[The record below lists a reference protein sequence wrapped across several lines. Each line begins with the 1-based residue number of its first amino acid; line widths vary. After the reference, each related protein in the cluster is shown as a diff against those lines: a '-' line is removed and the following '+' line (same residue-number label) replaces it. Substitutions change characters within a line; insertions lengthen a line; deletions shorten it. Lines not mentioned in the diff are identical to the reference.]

1 MSHLWPAVWRDKLNT
16 SGFGKMILLG
26 KSPNQGAM
34 ASYEDGTASCPE
46 FYAIKRRVNGTI
58 LSSTDFDNAKPGFFE
73 KLLGRS
79 TTLKAALYALRRKA
93 DYEHIYTTGEELGV
107 ALLLGL
113 KFSNWK
119 GKVHMVVHACNSAKR
134 RAMFR
139 FLGDRHVGSYI
150 CVSSTQANIL
160 TEKVGLPADK
170 VHFWYN
176 WVDTNFYDPRK
187 ADVSKT
193 QGYIFSCGLENRD
206 YATLQA
212 ASASLPYS
220 FLVQA
225 SGFFS
230 AQPGEHDTEGN
241 NFTVNRTKVPF
252 EELRSLYAGARFVVV
267 PLNAVEYA
275 AGVTGIL
282 EAMSMGKALVVT
294 DSPGIRD
301 YFVHEE
307 SALVVPPNDP
317 TALAKAIAKLWEDDE
332 LRDRMGARN
341 RQWCIDNAAVEDYA
355 TKVGEQMR

>member
-1 MSHLWPAVWRDKLNT
+1 
-16 SGFGKMILLG
+16 
-26 KSPNQGAM
+26 M

-58 LSSTDFDNAKPGFFE
+58 LSSTDFDKAKTGVFE

-79 TTLKAALYALRRKA
+79 ATFKAALCALRRKA
-93 DYEHIYTTGEELGV
+93 DYDHIYTTGEELGV

-113 KFSNWK
+113 KFSNWR

-150 CVSSTQANIL
+150 CVSSPQANIL
-160 TEKVGLPADK
+160 KEKVGLPADK

-176 WVDTNFYDPRK
+176 WVDTGFYDPGK
-187 ADVSKT
+187 ADVTKA
-193 QGYIFSCGLENRD
+193 QNYIFSCGLENRD

-230 AQPGEHDTEGN
+230 AQPGEQDTEGS

-252 EELRSLYAGARFVVV
+252 EALRNLYAGARFVVV

-282 EAMSMGKALVVT
+282 EAMSMGKALIVT

-301 YFVHEE
+301 YIVDGQ

-317 TALAKAIAKLWEDDE
+317 AALARAIEQLWEDNE
-332 LRDRMGARN
+332 LRESMGARN
-341 RQWCIDNAAVEDYA
+341 RQWCINNAAVADYA
-355 TKVGEQMR
+355 NKVAAQMR